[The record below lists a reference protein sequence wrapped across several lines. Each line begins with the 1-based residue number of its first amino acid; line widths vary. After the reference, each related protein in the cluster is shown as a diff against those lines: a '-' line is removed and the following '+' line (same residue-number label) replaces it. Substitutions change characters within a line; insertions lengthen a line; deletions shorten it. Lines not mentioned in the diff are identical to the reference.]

1 MIWVVGGTSTS
12 REISNTLKKNGIEH
26 IVSVATE
33 YGKKLYRDAEVVVGR
48 FDRSEMT
55 EFIDKKGIGLVID
68 STHPYAVEVSENA
81 IEACKEAGIPHIRF
95 ERRMCNY
102 GSGKK
107 FKTYEEAV
115 EYLKGKEGNVLVT
128 TGSNNL
134 GQFKGEDLSRYY
146 FRILPVVAS
155 IKKAIDE
162 GISPKNILGLQG
174 PFTAEFN
181 RGMLRNYDISHLITK
196 ESGAEGGE
204 AEKVEACILEDVELV
219 IIERPEVK
227 FERIIYDI
235 EELLKEVWGHLS
247 LPGQRK
253 RNRV

>member
-1 MIWVVGGTSTS
+1 MIWIVGGTSTS
-12 REISNTLKKNGIEH
+12 RDISNTLKKEGIGH
-26 IVSVATE
+26 IVTAATE
-33 YGKKLYRDAEVVVGR
+33 YGRKLYTDVEVVVRR
-48 FDRSEMT
+48 FDSSEMIK
-55 EFIDKKGIGLVID
+55 FIDERGIDLVID
-68 STHPYAVEVSENA
+68 STHPYAVEVSENSLKA
-81 IEACKEAGIPHIRF
+81 SREMGIPHIRF

-102 GSGKK
+102 GSGSR

-115 EYLKGKEGNVLVT
+115 EYLNKGEGNVLVT

-134 GQFKGEDLSRYY
+134 AQFKGEELSRYY

-174 PFTAEFN
+174 PFTTEFN
-181 RGMLRNYDISHLITK
+181 RGILRNYDIRYLITK

-204 AEKVEACILEDVELV
+204 AEKVEACIREGVELV

-227 FERIIYDI
+227 FERVIYEI
-235 EELLKEVWGHLS
+235 EELLEEVAGHLS
-247 LPGQRK
+247 
-253 RNRV
+253 